1 MENENEQTV
10 RPKRMKAPKNMG
22 EKQQTKQTKTVE
34 NQPLGAQENKNVAP
48 VQAQGSKTK
57 VEQSRPV
64 ENKVTPTNGNI
75 KVLAPMP
82 GNIWKIKTSI
92 GAKVEKHEVLLI
104 LEAMKME
111 NEIVAPESGTVTN
124 ILVKEGDAVE
134 PGKVMVEMA

>member
-1 MENENEQTV
+1 MEKFLKVTV
-10 RPKRMKAPKNMG
+10 NGTVYDVKVEEVKPG
-22 EKQQTKQTKTVE
+22 EIKSE
-34 NQPLGAQENKNVAP
+34 ENVAP
-48 VQAQGSKTK
+48 VQAQGSKPK